1 MHRLKLGRETE
12 ERKKLKGGGRAAGI
26 TVSKKVNKEGNL
38 FFGKEQATSLAKHF
52 YCGSSLQSQ
61 GRASE
66 GVFISSN
73 HWGRDK
79 RACSVPSITRQ
90 GQEGVFNSSNHG
102 EGTGRLWLFPPIM
115 CESYTHT
122 SDSNKS
128 QKHRSL
134 ELFLIQ

>member
-12 ERKKLKGGGRAAGI
+12 ERKKLKVGRVAGI

-38 FFGKEQATSLAKHF
+38 FFRKEQATSLAKHF

-79 RACSVPSITRQ
+79 RACSVP
-90 GQEGVFNSSNHG
+90 
-102 EGTGRLWLFPPIM
+102 PIM
-115 CESYTHT
+115 GKGQGDCGYFLQSCVSPTLIHLT
-122 SDSNKS
+122 AIN
-128 QKHRSL
+128 HRNTDLLNYFS
-134 ELFLIQ
+134 FNND